1 MTALTRKATIL
12 ITAIAAV
19 GVLIFYRLA
28 DISAAWMPKC
38 PLHHLT
44 GLRCPGCGTQ
54 RALHALL
61 NGDPAAA
68 WHHNAAMIC
77 SIPLILILATASLAR
92 KKHPA
97 FYLKANSSLTAIIAG
112 TLLILWGILRNLL
125 SL

>member
-54 RALHALL
+54 RALQAQI
-61 NGDPAAA
+61 N
-68 WHHNAAMIC
+68 
-77 SIPLILILATASLAR
+77 
-92 KKHPA
+92 
-97 FYLKANSSLTAIIAG
+97 AG